1 MRFWIIPILLLLIA
15 SPLKAVSGEAEG
27 PPSLVDNPLLQ
38 DYAQFDAAETLYAS
52 REYSSAAPAYALLI
66 KTYPDS
72 VLSTQAQLKQGKCY
86 YNLKNFTLAAQ
97 TFAQLE
103 ADEARYLT
111 GLSWQKAGKWRE
123 AYLAYEETD
132 LFYPLSSFGKKS
144 RLAIHALKK
153 AHRKKLPTFKA
164 SAAALYKKGLAY
176 FEDDDFDMAANIFNR
191 LAREYP
197 QSKYVSQAWL
207 MLGKLELRTNKPAA
221 VSDFQR
227 AAADSSVAA
236 DALYWIA
243 YYKETNDD
251 IDGALR
257 TYADLIKK
265 YPFSSS
271 VPAAIWRTGRIY
283 YWSGDF
289 RGAAGALH
297 QAQLFPARED
307 TPRCYFFEAK
317 AQERLGNQSAA
328 LEIYQKLAKRFDH
341 TYYAYRAQEKL
352 TGAETVH
359 DPFSAEDFSEALT
372 ELGDS
377 DQEKLS
383 AIMEIWE
390 EANAELLKA
399 AGGKEVRA
407 HLDKYK
413 ALLALSRPDYA
424 AEEARYLIEATSD
437 TAEDSAQAR
446 LGEILAQTGQYRTP
460 LRFADRKIKSA
471 VIAGKPS
478 AVSKRLWQMAY
489 PLGYWKHVSKKADR
503 FGIDPYFVM
512 AVIREES
519 RFNPRAVS
527 RASAR
532 GLMQIMPGTGRGLA
546 KDLDISRYRTARL
559 YDPSL
564 NIEMGSFFLSR
575 LMKNF
580 RNNFYLTLA
589 GYNGGPNR
597 IKRYVNTWYNGDVG
611 AIDIDEFVESIPL
624 RETRL
629 YVQKVMG
636 SYFEYKRLYAGKS

>member
-1 MRFWIIPILLLLIA
+1 M
-15 SPLKAVSGEAEG
+15 EN
-27 PPSLVDNPLLQ
+27 NPLLQ
-38 DYAQFDAAETLYAS
+38 DYAQFDAAETFYTN
-52 REYSSAAPAYALLI
+52 RDYSSAAAAYALLI
-66 KTYPDS
+66 KTYPDC
-72 VLSTQAQLKQGKCY
+72 VLAARAQMMQGKCY
-86 YNLKNFTLAAQ
+86 FNLKKFALAAQ
-97 TFAQLE
+97 TFTRLE
-103 ADEARYLT
+103 DAEARYLT
-111 GLSWQKAGKWRE
+111 GLSWEKAGKWRE

-132 LFYPLSSFGKKS
+132 LFYPLSPFGKKA
-144 RLAIHALKK
+144 RLAIRSLKK

-164 SAAALYKKGLAY
+164 SAAALYKKGMAY
-176 FEDDDFDMAANIFNR
+176 FENDDCDMATNIFNR

-207 MLGKLELRTNKPAA
+207 MLGKLELRGNKPAA
-221 VSDFQR
+221 VSDFKR
-227 AAADSSVAA
+227 AAEDSSVAA

-251 IDGALR
+251 LDGALK
-257 TYADLIKK
+257 TYADLIKQ

-271 VPAAIWRTGRIY
+271 VPAAVWRTGRIY

-289 RGAAGALH
+289 RNAAAILH
-297 QAQLFPARED
+297 QAQLYPAGEE

-317 AQERLGNQSAA
+317 AQERLGNQTAA
-328 LEIYQKLAKRFDH
+328 TEIYQKLAKRFDH
-341 TYYAYRAQEKL
+341 TYYAYRAMEKL
-352 TGAETVH
+352 AGTASSFYAY

-372 ELGDS
+372 ELDDGTS
-377 DQEKLS
+377 EKLS

-390 EANAELLKA
+390 ETNTELLKTE
-399 AGGKEVRA
+399 GGKELRG

-413 ALLALSRPDYA
+413 ALLTLSRPDYA
-424 AEEARYLIEATSD
+424 AEEARHLIDTTSD
-437 TAEDSAQAR
+437 MIEDSAQAR
-446 LGEILAQTGQYRTP
+446 LGEVMAQAGQYRTP
-460 LRFADRKIKSA
+460 LRFADRKIKTA

-503 FGIDPYFVM
+503 FGVDPYFVM

-519 RFNPRAVS
+519 HFNPKAVS
-527 RASAR
+527 RSSAR
-532 GLMQIMPGTGRGLA
+532 GLMQIMPSTGKGLA
-546 KDLDISRYRTARL
+546 KDLDISRYRTSRL

-575 LMKNF
+575 LLKNF
-580 RNNFYLTLA
+580 SNNFYLTLA

-597 IKRYVNTWYNGDVG
+597 IKRYVNNWYNGDIG
-611 AIDIDEFVESIPL
+611 AIDIDEFVESIPI

-636 SYFEYKRLYAGKS
+636 SYFEYKRLYAGTKG